1 MDQAQYYEAKLQYEI
16 DPWDLNEAL
25 ERGDKIHLVDT
36 RAPEAYGRSHI
47 PGAVN
52 IPHRTMS
59 PATTAHLDKGALI
72 VTYCDGIR
80 CNGST
85 KGALNMVQ
93 LGFRVKELIGG
104 LDCWRYDG
112 YPVDGLE
119 PVQPVARVAVPNQ
132 RAFLRTSAGS
142 IRDARLAGTHTAAN
156 AATHR
161 TSGAVVNVR
170 TS

>member
-1 MDQAQYYEAKLQYEI
+1 MDEQLRHYRAKLEYEI
-16 DPWDLNEAL
+16 DPSDLNEARGRG
-25 ERGDKIHLVDT
+25 ERILVVDT
-36 RAPEAYGRSHI
+36 RSSEAFRKSHI

-59 PATTAHLDKGALI
+59 NAATAHLDKEAVI

-85 KGALNMVQ
+85 KGALKMLQ

-104 LDCWRYDG
+104 LDCWREDG

-119 PVQPVARVAVPNQ
+119 
-132 RAFLRTSAGS
+132 
-142 IRDARLAGTHTAAN
+142 TAEP
-156 AATHR
+156 AA
-161 TSGAVVNVR
+161 SCGC
-170 TS
+170 S

>member
-1 MDQAQYYEAKLQYEI
+1 MDDQLRHYKAKLEYEI

-25 ERGDKIHLVDT
+25 DRGDKILLIDT
-36 RAPEAYGRSHI
+36 RSPEAYWKSHI
-47 PGAVN
+47 PGAMN

-59 PATTAHLDKGALI
+59 NATTGHLDKGALI

-85 KGALNMVQ
+85 KGALNMLQ

-104 LDCWRYDG
+104 IDCWRYDG

-119 PVQPVARVAVPNQ
+119 TAQP
-132 RAFLRTSAGS
+132 AGS
-142 IRDARLAGTHTAAN
+142 CGC
-156 AATHR
+156 
-161 TSGAVVNVR
+161 S
-170 TS
+170 

>member
-1 MDQAQYYEAKLQYEI
+1 MDDQAQYYKAKLQYEI
-16 DPWDLNEAL
+16 DPSDLNEARG
-25 ERGDKIHLVDT
+25 RGDKILLVDT
-36 RAPEAYGRSHI
+36 RTPEAFERSHI

-59 PATTAHLDKGALI
+59 TTTTAHLDKEALV

-104 LDCWRYDG
+104 IDCWRFDG

-119 PVQPVARVAVPNQ
+119 PVQP
-132 RAFLRTSAGS
+132 AGS
-142 IRDARLAGTHTAAN
+142 CGC
-156 AATHR
+156 
-161 TSGAVVNVR
+161 S
-170 TS
+170 

>member
-1 MDQAQYYEAKLQYEI
+1 
-16 DPWDLNEAL
+16 LNEAL
-25 ERGDKIHLVDT
+25 GRGDKILLVDT
-36 RAPEAYGRSHI
+36 RSPEAYSGSHI

-59 PATTAHLDKGALI
+59 AATTGHLDKEALI

-104 LDCWRYDG
+104 LDCWRFDG

-119 PVQPVARVAVPNQ
+119 PVQP
-132 RAFLRTSAGS
+132 TSSCGCS
-142 IRDARLAGTHTAAN
+142 
-156 AATHR
+156 
-161 TSGAVVNVR
+161 
-170 TS
+170 

>member
-1 MDQAQYYEAKLQYEI
+1 MDDQLRYYKAKLEYEI

-25 ERGDKIHLVDT
+25 GRGDKILLVDT
-36 RAPEAYGRSHI
+36 RSAEAYRRSHI

-52 IPHRTMS
+52 IPHRTMG
-59 PATTAHLDKGALI
+59 PATTANLDKGALI

-85 KGALNMVQ
+85 KGALNMLE

-112 YPVDGLE
+112 YPVDGSETAE
-119 PVQPVARVAVPNQ
+119 P
-132 RAFLRTSAGS
+132 AGS
-142 IRDARLAGTHTAAN
+142 CGC
-156 AATHR
+156 
-161 TSGAVVNVR
+161 S
-170 TS
+170 